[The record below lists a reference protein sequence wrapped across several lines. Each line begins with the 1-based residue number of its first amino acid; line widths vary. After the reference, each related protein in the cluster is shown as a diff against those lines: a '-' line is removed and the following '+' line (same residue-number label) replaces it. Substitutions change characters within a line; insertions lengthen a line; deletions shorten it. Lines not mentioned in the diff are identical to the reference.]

1 MKKIYY
7 LLTLILAISLIAACS
22 NDAGT
27 PEPNEEEVVPEET
40 DSEEVDDTTTDD
52 SKEEDTEAEAEVE
65 GASEINFDDEIKY
78 LQIGET
84 GEFRATIG
92 SYEITPESY
101 EFIESYGDGET
112 AYEGKLIE
120 FTLHFKNLSDQP
132 LETMSLLWT
141 NGKILPLSN
150 GRMSVTAVHVT
161 DEVEFIEPNETV
173 TMKVV
178 YDVIEDDE
186 YHLVFGNQLTSNE
199 IHWEF
204 SGE

>member
-1 MKKIYY
+1 MKKLYY

-22 NDAGT
+22 NDAGNS
-27 PEPNEEEVVPEET
+27 EPNEEAVPQET

-52 SKEEDTEAEAEVE
+52 SNEEDTEAEADEDA
-65 GASEINFDDEIKY
+65 GSDISFKDDIKY

-84 GEFRATIG
+84 GSFRATIG

-101 EFIESYGDGET
+101 EFIDSYGDGKT
-112 AYEGKLIE
+112 SNYGNLIE
-120 FTLHFKNLSDQP
+120 FTLRFKNLSDKP
-132 LETMSLLWT
+132 LETVSLLYT
-141 NGKILPLSN
+141 NGRVIPLSDEIIF
-150 GRMSVTAVHVT
+150 GLSVHVT

-178 YDVIEDDE
+178 YDAIEDDE
-186 YHLVFGNQLTSNE
+186 YHLAFGDQMTSNE

-204 SGE
+204 PGK